1 MGQQIGFA
9 REVSALKTRILASI
23 TLWFAAVASIA
34 GIAWLAID
42 TAGRQVTAVPISAPM
57 ATDLTDPPTP
67 SVAQTTSSSATS
79 ASPRSSVTGS
89 SPRSRP
95 TRTTSQPA
103 KTSGS
108 ASVPTWVTGT
118 YATTAGRLRVSCR
131 AAQITLDG
139 GYAQPAPGWSVRVQS
154 GGPQRVQVLFEL
166 RDKQAVLVVA
176 VCADGRPQFD
186 QDRIEAG
193 SPDAHGA
200 GSGSDGTSGL
210 VSATEKT
217 GPSTR
222 SSDDFRA
229 SHRHG
234 RPDWSDHSEHRTDQ
248 WQHDCDGSKP
258 PGRA

>member
-1 MGQQIGFA
+1 MSQQIGFA

-23 TLWFAAVASIA
+23 TLWFAAVASVA

-57 ATDLTDPPTP
+57 ATDLTGPPTP
-67 SVAQTTSSSATS
+67 SAAQSPSSSATS
-79 ASPRSSVTGS
+79 ASPKSSSTRS

-95 TRTTSQPA
+95 SRTASKPA
-103 KTSGS
+103 KNSGS
-108 ASVPTWVTGT
+108 ASTPTWVTGT
-118 YATTAGRLRVSCR
+118 YSTTAGRLRVSCQ

-166 RDKQAVLVVA
+166 RDKQAVLVLA

-193 SPDAHGA
+193 SPDAQGA
-200 GSGSDGTSGL
+200 GPGSDGSSSL
-210 VSATEKT
+210 VSADEET
-217 GPSTR
+217 GQSAW

-229 SHRHG
+229 
-234 RPDWSDHSEHRTDQ
+234 
-248 WQHDCDGSKP
+248 
-258 PGRA
+258 